1 MTLRTPDLH
10 AAFLRPFGDRAHPV
24 NGLGSKPLLV
34 DLDLPLPP
42 RLRVYA
48 YNLVGGVGTV
58 RDFEYK
64 AVLRVRGQKVGHY
77 GTFDHSG
84 GRLAVLVAYRDD
96 LDVFVL
102 WDASLHFRFKNGGN
116 IQIRTD
122 TIMTAAAT
130 GFAEQRRAL
139 TSINAVEI
147 VLVCQSHTLV
157 DTLQR
162 RVALTGGV
170 LDEAHAG

>member
-1 MTLRTPDLH
+1 
-10 AAFLRPFGDRAHPV
+10 
-24 NGLGSKPLLV
+24 
-34 DLDLPLPP
+34 
-42 RLRVYA
+42 
-48 YNLVGGVGTV
+48 
-58 RDFEYK
+58 
-64 AVLRVRGQKVGHY
+64 VGHY

-122 TIMTAAAT
+122 TVMTAAAT
-130 GFAEQRRAL
+130 GLAEQRRTL